1 MKNDSQKSASE
12 TKATS
17 APKGAHAAPA
27 QGASPKPPSG
37 PVAPVG
43 STAENKA
50 AEPKTKM
57 KKRNIAI
64 AIVAAALALVA
75 IGCGVASA
83 FLNNVSKD
91 LNVGTKT
98 EQEIEDIKRVLPEKK
113 PEPADPFYML
123 LIGSDKREGDPSM
136 GQRSDTNIV
145 ARIDP
150 ANNTVILVSIPRDT
164 KIQIEGYGTN
174 KFNAAYAFKGT
185 AGAIEAANEL
195 LGIEI
200 SHYAEVSFTEL
211 VGLVDAV
218 GGVDIDVDTRINDTK
233 ADLDSDNNHVI
244 LEKGPQHLN
253 GTQALSYARSRQ
265 FADGDFTR
273 TSHQR
278 QLVGA
283 IVQKVLSLPI
293 TDLPGVI
300 EKGAKCVTT
309 DLTISELL
317 DLAQQF
323 EDPKNLEVYS
333 AMVPSTTA
341 NIGGVSYVINDA
353 EATKEMMALVEK
365 GQNPGEIVSKLS
377 TQEAIAQDPS
387 TKKGSSSASGSSSSR
402 PSASSGSSS
411 SSSSGSYSSGGSSN
425 SGGSSSGNGGATVS
439 GGNSSDP
446 GNGGSSG
453 ASGSGSG
460 NSGSGSSGSGDS
472 GATVP
477 DPGSGSGSGTGDP
490 GSGGSGGGSGTTEP
504 DQGGGTGGSGT
515 TDPDNTG
522 GGSDNT
528 GGNSGSGGDGGSSGD
543 GGATGTGE
551 EDKTAGAGGQ

>member
-1 MKNDSQKSASE
+1 MKNEPSKTASE
-12 TKATS
+12 TTALDMSEGASS
-17 APKGAHAAPA
+17 APGEEANP
-27 QGASPKPPSG
+27 
-37 PVAPVG
+37 
-43 STAENKA
+43 
-50 AEPKTKM
+50 PKTRM

-64 AIVAAALALVA
+64 AIVASALAIVA

-91 LNVGTKT
+91 LNQGDKT
-98 EQEIEDIKRVLPEKK
+98 EQEVEDIKRVLPQEKK
-113 PEPADPFYML
+113 EASEPFYML
-123 LIGSDKREGDPSM
+123 LLGSDKREGDPSM

-145 ARIDP
+145 ARVDP
-150 ANNTVILVSIPRDT
+150 ANNTVILISIPRDT
-164 KIQIEGYGTN
+164 KIQIDGYGTN
-174 KFNAAYAFKGT
+174 KFNAAYAFEGT
-185 AGAIEAANEL
+185 AGAIKAANEL
-195 LGIEI
+195 LDIEI

-244 LEKGPQHLN
+244 LEEGPQHLN

-265 FADGDFTR
+265 FVDGDFTR

-283 IVQKVLSLPI
+283 IVQKVVSLPL

-309 DLTISELL
+309 DLTIAELL

-323 EDPKNLEVYS
+323 EDPQNLKVYS

-365 GQNPGEIVSKLS
+365 GENPGEIVSKLS

-387 TKKGSSSASGSSSSR
+387 FHKPR
-402 PSASSGSSS
+402 LL
-411 SSSSGSYSSGGSSN
+411 
-425 SGGSSSGNGGATVS
+425 
-439 GGNSSDP
+439 
-446 GNGGSSG
+446 
-453 ASGSGSG
+453 
-460 NSGSGSSGSGDS
+460 
-472 GATVP
+472 
-477 DPGSGSGSGTGDP
+477 
-490 GSGGSGGGSGTTEP
+490 
-504 DQGGGTGGSGT
+504 
-515 TDPDNTG
+515 
-522 GGSDNT
+522 
-528 GGNSGSGGDGGSSGD
+528 
-543 GGATGTGE
+543 
-551 EDKTAGAGGQ
+551 